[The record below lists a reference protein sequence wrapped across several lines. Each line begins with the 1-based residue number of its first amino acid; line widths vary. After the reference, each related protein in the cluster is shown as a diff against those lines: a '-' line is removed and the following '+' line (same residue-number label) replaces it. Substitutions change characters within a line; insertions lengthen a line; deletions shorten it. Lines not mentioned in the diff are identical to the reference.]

1 MPVEKV
7 RHAQRGCLS
16 GRVTWFACALVKEK
30 AEMCAD
36 EMPPRAQDKGRMRTC
51 QDMKNNN
58 WRKNRFFAAAQNDRK
73 RFRMTE
79 RIIRMTK

>member
-7 RHAQRGCLS
+7 RHAQRECLS
-16 GRVTWFACALVKEK
+16 RRVTWFACAHVEEK
-30 AEMCAD
+30 VEMCAREILSKAYID
-36 EMPPRAQDKGRMRTC
+36 DSLRTC